1 VNTYFPFSAQIYLLS
16 LSPKPARSQHA
27 KRKHQHKHAES
38 HAQFVFVVVVVVNME
53 DAFARSIGEVNL
65 LYYFPTLVFWIID
78 REVFERARGFF
89 LCASSSSSSIL

>member
-38 HAQFVFVVVVVVNME
+38 HAQFVSFFVVVNME

-65 LYYFPTLVFWIID
+65 LYYFLTLVFWIID